1 MSANSFATNKPG
13 LDLSI
18 IIVNMNHLSKLKN
31 LFKSL
36 FGDGKTTHSHEII
49 VVDNCSTD
57 GSVEYIAA
65 NYPSVII
72 HQNDTI
78 KGFAANNNQG
88 VSISSG
94 QYIFICNPDIIVM
107 PGAIDKM
114 LAFYERTPDVG
125 IVCPQLLNSDLT
137 YQASVRRFHNP
148 KVLALRAL
156 SWANDASA
164 NKDIQKYLMLDFDKS
179 KTQFIDW
186 ALGAAMVLHRRV
198 YQELSGFD
206 GKFFLYVEDVD
217 LCLRCWAAG
226 HAVVYYPQAVCVHDH
241 QRGSAKGI
249 NKLLWFHTK
258 SMAYFFYKHK
268 LLWRRAKGFEQFR
281 EPAANAF
288 GAE

>member
-1 MSANSFATNKPG
+1 MLAKSYTTRKSGMK
-13 LDLSI
+13 LSI

-31 LFKSL
+31 LFNSL
-36 FGDGKTTHSHEII
+36 FSEGKTTLSHEII

-57 GSVEYIAA
+57 GSIEYITA

-72 HQNDTI
+72 HQNNTI
-78 KGFAANNNQG
+78 RGFAANNNQG

-94 QYIFICNPDIIVM
+94 EYIFICNPDIIVL
-107 PGAIDKM
+107 PGAIDTMVWLLEKN
-114 LAFYERTPDVG
+114 LGVG

-137 YQASVRRFHNP
+137 YQASVRRFHNT

-156 SWANDASA
+156 SWANDAST

-186 ALGAAMVLHRRV
+186 ALGAAIVLHRNV
-198 YQELSGFD
+198 YQELGGFD
-206 GKFFLYVEDVD
+206 EKFFLYVEDVD

-226 HAVVYYPQAVCVHDH
+226 HAVVYCPQAICIHDH

-249 NKLLWFHTK
+249 NKLLWFHVK
-258 SMAYFFYKHK
+258 SMAYFFYKHQ
-268 LLWRRAKGFEQFR
+268 LLLRTAKGFEQLR
-281 EPAANAF
+281 RPADNVF
-288 GAE
+288 NV